1 MIRDNNWL
9 ISAWKA
15 NVSVSSAILSLIE
28 NDSFLCVSF
37 YDEKK
42 KKKKKKRETRFFFFF
57 AGKHEQKGCLLLTR
71 LSSLFPPLFNSLN
84 LHLGC
89 MHSRAR
95 EKTKEKELPR
105 CNKKSRRE
113 RRERK
118 RKRERERESALKERE
133 RERESLCPHT
143 SRTHTNTQRERKS
156 AKAQNIRHKRVCA
169 FVVVV
174 LLTQKTN
181 FGETFYCASSRK
193 ERDT

>member
-71 LSSLFPPLFNSLN
+71 LSSLFPVAFQFVKFAFRVYAF
-84 LHLGC
+84 
-89 MHSRAR
+89 SRSG
-95 EKTKEKELPR
+95 K
-105 CNKKSRRE
+105 N
-113 RRERK
+113 
-118 RKRERERESALKERE
+118 KRERTPALQQKKPQREKREEEEERE
-133 RERESLCPHT
+133 RERERS
-143 SRTHTNTQRERKS
+143 
-156 AKAQNIRHKRVCA
+156 
-169 FVVVV
+169 
-174 LLTQKTN
+174 
-181 FGETFYCASSRK
+181 
-193 ERDT
+193 